1 MLRIDIHQ
9 IKAFLAVA
17 DALQFKGAAERLHI
31 TQPALSRIVK
41 ALELEVGAQLLQRTT
56 RVVELTGAGRVF
68 AEQSRLALA
77 HIERAAVLARRAQA
91 GQIGNLRIAYM
102 DFAINGALPEIIE
115 AFSKN
120 FPQIAIDLVHIPSTL
135 QKDAIHDSSVDVG
148 FMIGPFHAD
157 NIKTILFAKEKL
169 VVLLPTEHRLAKRK
183 AIRLRELAKE
193 KFVLGGPDSWEAFRH
208 HFFAISHAAGFL
220 PDIAQEASTSDGIFG
235 LVAANTG
242 ISIYPECV
250 MNIQRSGLV
259 IRPLVDQ
266 GVLLEL
272 VVCWKSAVTNPV
284 ICTFIDFLKT
294 YLASEQHAV

>member
-157 NIKTILFAKEKL
+157 NIETILFAKEKL

-183 AIRLRELAKE
+183 TIRLRELAKE

-208 HFFAISHAAGFL
+208 HFFAISHTAGFL
-220 PDIAQEASTSDGIFG
+220 PNIAQEASTSDGIFG

-266 GVLLEL
+266 GVLLQL

-284 ICTFIDFLKT
+284 ICTFIDFLKAH
-294 YLASEQHAV
+294 LARERHAA